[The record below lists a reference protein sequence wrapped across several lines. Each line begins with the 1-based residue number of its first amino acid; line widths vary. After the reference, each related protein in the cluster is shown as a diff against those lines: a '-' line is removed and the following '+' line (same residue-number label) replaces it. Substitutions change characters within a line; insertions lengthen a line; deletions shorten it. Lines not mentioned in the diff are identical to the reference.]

1 LREGIP
7 NSYPP
12 FHPRR
17 DPFEKVSQVKKRNE
31 DSMSKHEVTVELA
44 GGKRLV
50 FETGRMAKQASGA
63 ALVTTGETVVL
74 ATAVA
79 SPDPREGIDFFP
91 LTVDYREYTY
101 AGGRIPGGFIK
112 REGRPSEKEVL
123 TCRQIDR
130 PIRPLFPDGFRNET
144 QVIALVFSADKEN
157 DPDVVGINAAAC
169 ALALSDIP
177 FSATV
182 GAVRVGRI
190 NNEFVI
196 NPTYAE
202 RAETTVNIM
211 VVGHKDGIVMIES
224 GAKEETED
232 VILAAIEFAHEQIK
246 KIVAAIDELV
256 AVAGKPKRAFTA
268 PTTDEA
274 YYEELKAKIGERLM
288 DALDTHKHAKT
299 ESYALVKTIKDEL
312 AAELPADD
320 PNAKKKLSTYYELL
334 RERTFREQVT
344 KERIRPDRR
353 AFDEIRPITIE
364 TKVLPRTHG
373 SALFTRGETQALV
386 TATLGTADDG
396 QRLESYEGEQRKNF
410 MLHYN
415 FPPFSVGETG
425 RMTGTGRREIGHG
438 ALAERAISA
447 VLPSIEESPYSMRIV
462 SDILESNGSSSM
474 ASVCGASLALYDAG
488 IPLKGSVAGVA
499 MGLVKEGDDYAILT
513 DIAGA
518 EDHYG
523 DMDFKVAGTRK
534 GITALQMDIKIGGL
548 TREILQQA
556 MEQARRG
563 RLFLLD
569 KMDAV
574 LDGPRKERS
583 AYAPRIETI
592 MIPTDKIRDLI
603 GKGGATIRGIIE
615 QTGAKIDVDDS
626 GKVSVASSDADGLK
640 RALEIIGN
648 ITAVPEIGKVYLGKV
663 VRLAEFGAFVEL
675 FPGTDGLLHI
685 SEIAEHRVK
694 EVKDEL
700 REGDQVMVKVLA
712 IEGNRIKLSRKAL
725 IREQKAKLAQTS
737 PAAEEVSEAE
747 APVAPPAAPS
757 APARPRHE
765 YDEKQPRS
773 NQSTIL
779 IEGGDFDE
787 DEGTVEIE
795 EGDEPNFNR
804 ADGVPVTAGPPTGAG
819 RPPAAANNRRRR
831 RRRPGGGGGP
841 RPGGG
846 GHQA

>member
-1 LREGIP
+1 
-7 NSYPP
+7 
-12 FHPRR
+12 
-17 DPFEKVSQVKKRNE
+17 
-31 DSMSKHEVTVELA
+31 MSKHEVAVELA

-63 ALVTTGETVVL
+63 ALVSTGETVVL

-157 DPDVVGINAAAC
+157 DPDVVGINAAAA

-182 GAVRVGRI
+182 GAVRVGRVDG
-190 NNEFVI
+190 EFVI
-196 NPTYAE
+196 NPTYSE
-202 RAETTVNIM
+202 RAATTVNIM

-224 GAKEETED
+224 GAKEETEE
-232 VILAAIEFAHEQIK
+232 VILAAIEFAHAEIK

-256 AVAGKPKRAFTA
+256 ALAGKPKRAFTA
-268 PTTDEA
+268 PVTDEG
-274 YYEELKAKIGERLM
+274 YYDELKARIGDRLK
-288 DALDTHKHAKT
+288 DALDTKAHAKT
-299 ESYALVKTIKDEL
+299 ESYALVKQIKDEL
-312 AAELPADD
+312 AADLPADD
-320 PNAKKKLSTYYELL
+320 PAAKKKLSHYYELL

-353 AFDEIRPITIE
+353 AFDEIREITIE
-364 TKVLPRTHG
+364 TSVLPRTHG

-396 QRLESYEGEQRKNF
+396 QRLESYEGEKKKNF

-447 VLPSIEESPYSMRIV
+447 VLPTAEESPYSIRIV

-474 ASVCGASLALYDAG
+474 ASVCGASLALYDSGIALKGAVAG
-488 IPLKGSVAGVA
+488 IA
-499 MGLVKEGDDYAILT
+499 MGLVKEGDEYAILT

-548 TREILQQA
+548 TREILEQA
-556 MEQARRG
+556 MAQAKRG

-574 LDGPRKERS
+574 LDGPRTERS
-583 AYAPRIETI
+583 AYAPRIETV

-615 QTGAKIDVDDS
+615 QTGAKIDVDDT
-626 GKVSVASSDADGLK
+626 GRVSVASCDAEGLK
-640 RALEIIGN
+640 KALEIIGN

-725 IREQKAKLAQTS
+725 IKEQKAKLAHSAPQEAE
-737 PAAEEVSEAE
+737 AAEEAASEA
-747 APVAPPAAPS
+747 PAAP
-757 APARPRHE
+757 APPARPRHE
-765 YDEKQPRS
+765 FDERQPKS

-779 IEGGDFDE
+779 IEGGDDFDE
-787 DEGTVEIE
+787 EGAEEFDEEN
-795 EGDEPNFNR
+795 EPNFNR
-804 ADGVPVTAGPPTGAG
+804 VEGAPVAVGQPVGAG
-819 RPPAAANNRRRR
+819 AGGRPQGQANNNNRRRR
-831 RRRPGGGGGP
+831 RRRPGG
-841 RPGGG
+841 PGGG
-846 GHQA
+846 RGPGGGQG

>member
-1 LREGIP
+1 
-7 NSYPP
+7 
-12 FHPRR
+12 
-17 DPFEKVSQVKKRNE
+17 
-31 DSMSKHEVTVELA
+31 MSKHEVSVELA
-44 GGKRLV
+44 GGKRMV

-63 ALVTTGETVVL
+63 ALVSTGETVVL

-79 SPDPREGIDFFP
+79 SSEPREGIDFFP

-130 PIRPLFPDGFRNET
+130 PLRPLFPDGFRNET
-144 QVIALVFSADKEN
+144 QLIALVFSADKEN
-157 DPDVVGINAAAC
+157 DPDVIGINAAAC

-182 GAVRVGRI
+182 GAVRVGRV
-190 NNEFVI
+190 EGQFVV

-202 RAETTVNIM
+202 RAATTVNIM
-211 VVGHKDGIVMIES
+211 VAGHKDGIVMIES
-224 GAKEETED
+224 GAKEESEEI
-232 VILAAIEFAHEQIK
+232 ILAAIEFGHAEVK

-256 AVAGKPKRAFTA
+256 ALAGKPKRAFT
-268 PTTDEA
+268 PPEFDEV
-274 YYEELKAKIGERLM
+274 YYAELKARVGDRLK
-288 DALDTHKHAKT
+288 DALDTQTHPKL
-299 ESYALVKTIKDEL
+299 ESQNLIKAIKDEL

-320 PNAKKKLSTYYELL
+320 PVAKKKLVHYYEKL
-334 RERTFREQVT
+334 REQIFREQVT
-344 KERIRPDRR
+344 KDRIRPDRR
-353 AFDEIRPITIE
+353 LFDEIRQITIE
-364 TKVLPRTHG
+364 TSVLPRVHG

-386 TATLGTADDG
+386 TATLGTTDDG
-396 QRLESYEGEQRKNF
+396 QRLESYEGEKKKPF

-415 FPPFSVGETG
+415 FPPFCVGETG

-438 ALAERAISA
+438 ALAERAITA
-447 VLPSIEESPYSMRIV
+447 VLPSPEESPYTIRIV

-474 ASVCGASLALYDAG
+474 ATVCGASLALFDAG
-488 IPLKGSVAGVA
+488 IALKGAVAGVA

-523 DMDFKVAGTRK
+523 DMDFKVAGTRQ

-574 LDGPRKERS
+574 LDGPRTERS
-583 AYAPRIETI
+583 AYAPRIETV

-615 QTGAKIDVDDS
+615 QTGAKIDVDDT
-626 GKVSVASSDADGLK
+626 GRVSVASCDSEGLK
-640 RALEIIGN
+640 KALEIIGN
-648 ITAVPEIGKVYLGKV
+648 ITAVPEVGKVYLGKV
-663 VRLAEFGAFVEL
+663 VRIAEFGAFVEL

-725 IREQKAKLAQTS
+725 IKEQKAKLAHLA
-737 PAAEEVSEAE
+737 PAETADVED
-747 APVAPPAAPS
+747 APRETAPPIP
-757 APARPRHE
+757 RPRHE
-765 YDEKQPRS
+765 FDERQPAS

-779 IEGGDFDE
+779 IEGGDDFDDEGGEEFDE
-787 DEGTVEIE
+787 ST
-795 EGDEPNFNR
+795 EPNFNR
-804 ADGVPVTAGPPTGAG
+804 ADGAPVQAAGVASSGGGG
-819 RPPAAANNRRRR
+819 RPQQNNNRRRR
-831 RRRPGGGGGP
+831 RRRPAGRG
-841 RPGGG
+841 PGGN
-846 GHQA
+846 

>member
-1 LREGIP
+1 
-7 NSYPP
+7 
-12 FHPRR
+12 
-17 DPFEKVSQVKKRNE
+17 
-31 DSMSKHEVTVELA
+31 MSKQEVTVELA

-63 ALVTTGETVVL
+63 ALVSTGETVVL

-79 SPDPREGIDFFP
+79 SPDQREGIDFFP

-112 REGRPSEKEVL
+112 REGRPSEKEIL
-123 TCRQIDR
+123 TARQIDR
-130 PIRPLFPDGFRNET
+130 PIRPLFPEGFRNET
-144 QVIALVFSADKEN
+144 QVIALVFSADKQN
-157 DPDVVGINAAAC
+157 DPDVIGINAAAC

-177 FSATV
+177 FGATV
-182 GAVRVGRI
+182 GAVRVGRV
-190 NNEFVI
+190 NGEFVI
-196 NPTYAE
+196 NPTYEE
-202 RAETTVNIM
+202 RANTTINIM

-232 VILAAIEFAHEQIK
+232 VILAAIEFGHEEIK
-246 KIVAAIDELV
+246 KICAAIEELV
-256 AVAGKPKRAFTA
+256 SKAGKQKRSFNA
-268 PTTDEA
+268 PTFDEE
-274 YYEELKAKIGERLM
+274 YYNSLKSKVGERLK
-288 DALDTHKHAKT
+288 DALDTKT
-299 ESYALVKTIKDEL
+299 HDKIKSYALVKQIKDEL

-320 PNAKKKLSTYYELL
+320 PEAKKKLAHYYEAL

-344 KERIRPDRR
+344 KDRIRPDRR
-353 AFDEIRPITIE
+353 AFDEIRPISIE

-386 TATLGTADDG
+386 TATLGTADEG
-396 QRLESYEGEQRKNF
+396 QRLESFEGEKKKNF

-425 RMTGTGRREIGHG
+425 RMSGVGRREVGHG
-438 ALAERAISA
+438 ALAERAITA
-447 VLPSIEESPYSMRIV
+447 VLPEGADQPYTIRIV

-474 ASVCGASLALYDAG
+474 ASVCGASLALFDAG
-488 IPLKGSVAGVA
+488 IALSGSVAGVA

-548 TREILQQA
+548 TRQILQEA
-556 MEQARRG
+556 MEQAKRG

-569 KMDAV
+569 KMDAE
-574 LDGPRKERS
+574 LSGPRTERS
-583 AYAPRIETI
+583 QYAPRIETL

-603 GKGGATIRGIIE
+603 GKGGATIRGIVE
-615 QTGAKIDVDDS
+615 QTGAKIDVDDT

-640 RALEIIGN
+640 RALEMIGN
-648 ITAVPEIGKVYLGKV
+648 ITAVPEVGKIYLGKV

-725 IREQKAKLAQTS
+725 IREQKAKLA
-737 PAAEEVSEAE
+737 AASGAPVEEGDSGAGSSRSEE
-747 APVAPPAAPS
+747 APQQPS
-757 APARPRHE
+757 RPQRPRSE
-765 YDEKQPRS
+765 FDERQPRS

-779 IEGGDFDE
+779 IEGGDDFDDEEGGEEFDE
-787 DEGTVEIE
+787 EN
-795 EGDEPNFNR
+795 EPNFNR
-804 ADGVPVTAGPPTGAG
+804 ADGAPVQAGQGTGP
-819 RPPAAANNRRRR
+819 RPSGGPGGPGANNRRRR
-831 RRRPGGGGGP
+831 RRRGGRGPGQGGGGG
-841 RPGGG
+841 RG
-846 GHQA
+846 

>member
-1 LREGIP
+1 
-7 NSYPP
+7 
-12 FHPRR
+12 
-17 DPFEKVSQVKKRNE
+17 
-31 DSMSKHEVTVELA
+31 MSTKTEVAVELA

-63 ALVTTGETVVL
+63 ALVSTGETVVL

-79 SPDPREGIDFFP
+79 SPDQREGIDFFP

-112 REGRPSEKEVL
+112 REGRPSEKEIL
-123 TCRQIDR
+123 TARQIDR
-130 PIRPLFPDGFRNET
+130 PIRPLFPEGFRNET
-144 QVIALVFSADKEN
+144 QIIALVFSADKEN
-157 DPDVVGINAAAC
+157 DPDVIGINAAAA
-169 ALALSDIP
+169 ALALSDVP
-177 FSATV
+177 FGATV
-182 GAVRVGRI
+182 GAVRVGRV
-190 NNEFVI
+190 NGEFVI
-196 NPTYAE
+196 NPTYGE
-202 RAETTVNIM
+202 RSSSTVNIM

-224 GAKEETED
+224 GAKEETEE
-232 VILAAIEFAHEQIK
+232 VILAAIEFAHAEIK
-246 KIVAAIDELV
+246 KIVAGIEEMV
-256 AVAGKPKRAFTA
+256 AKAGKPKREFKA
-268 PTTDEA
+268 PEFDEA
-274 YYEELKAKIGERLM
+274 YYNDLKNKIGDRLK
-288 DALDTHKHAKT
+288 DALDTKTHGKT
-299 ESYALVKTIKDEL
+299 ESYALIKQIKDEL
-312 AAELPADD
+312 AAAIPADEAD
-320 PNAKKKLSTYYELL
+320 GKKKLATYYEAL
-334 RERTFREQVT
+334 RERLFREQVT
-344 KERIRPDRR
+344 KDRIRPDRR
-353 AFDEIRPITIE
+353 AFDQIRPISIE
-364 TKVLPRTHG
+364 TSVLPRTHG

-386 TATLGTADDG
+386 TATLGTTDDA
-396 QRLESYEGEQRKNF
+396 QRLESYEGEQKKNF

-425 RMTGTGRREIGHG
+425 RMTGVGRREVGHG
-438 ALAERAISA
+438 ALAERAITA
-447 VLPSIEESPYSMRIV
+447 VLPDESQYSIRIV

-488 IPLKGSVAGVA
+488 VEIKGAVAGVA

-556 MEQARRG
+556 MEQARQG

-569 KMDAV
+569 KMDAE
-574 LDGPRKERS
+574 LSGPRVERS
-583 AYAPRIETI
+583 KYAPRIETL

-603 GKGGATIRGIIE
+603 GKGGATIRGIVE
-615 QTGAKIDVDDS
+615 QTGAKIDVDDT
-626 GKVSVASSDADGLK
+626 GRVSVASADADGLK
-640 RALEIIGN
+640 RALEMIGN

-725 IREQKAKLAQTS
+725 IREQKAKLAQQAVVEAGPEEPA
-737 PAAEEVSEAE
+737 PAAQ
-747 APVAPPAAPS
+747 APS
-757 APARPRHE
+757 ASAPPKPRGE
-765 YDEKQPRS
+765 FEERQPKS

-779 IEGGDFDE
+779 IEGGEDFDE
-787 DEGTVEIE
+787 DETE
-795 EGDEPNFNR
+795 EFDEENEPNFNR
-804 ADGVPVTAGPPTGAG
+804 AEGAPVPAGQFSGG
-819 RPPAAANNRRRR
+819 GSNRPGGGGGGQQNRRRR
-831 RRRPGGGGGP
+831 RRRGG

-846 GHQA
+846 GQG